1 MLDRQTAFIGKSRL
15 RFDRVIVQFLMDAKL
30 AIPIPEKYSFQ
41 KGAAIG
47 VGTEVSSWIPI
58 A

>member
-1 MLDRQTAFIGKSRL
+1 MLDSQEASVGKRRL
-15 RFDRVIVQFLMDAKL
+15 RFGRVIVQFLMDAKL